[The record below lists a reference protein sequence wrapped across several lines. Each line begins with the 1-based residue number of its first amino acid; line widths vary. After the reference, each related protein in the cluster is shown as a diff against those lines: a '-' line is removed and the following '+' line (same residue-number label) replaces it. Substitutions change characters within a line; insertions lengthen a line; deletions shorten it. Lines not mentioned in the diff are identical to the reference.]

1 LISHESRKE
10 TEIFGNKLKFFEGPR
25 ARKLKFLEGFG
36 RKLNSKRPALSLASD
51 REQAN
56 RLEFIML

>member
-1 LISHESRKE
+1 LEEK
-10 TEIFGNKLKFFEGPR
+10 GNVLKGSR
-25 ARKLKFLEGFG
+25 ARKLSFLEGFG
-36 RKLNSKRPALSLASD
+36 RKLNSKRPAPSLAGD